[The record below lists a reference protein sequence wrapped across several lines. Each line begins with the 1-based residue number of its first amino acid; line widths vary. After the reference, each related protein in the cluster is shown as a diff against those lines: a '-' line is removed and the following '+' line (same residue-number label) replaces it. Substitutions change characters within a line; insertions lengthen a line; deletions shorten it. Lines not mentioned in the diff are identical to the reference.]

1 MVRNT
6 PVQLDCLCHRK
17 CPCAVNAHRNYSN
30 ILLYPM
36 QHMKHL
42 LDISRISLTHRTV
55 PLTKSEITEIR
66 HCNTCAITKKP
77 QHQNSNHSPCTP
89 PLEHCQSSCTREVKP
104 IPLAG
109 PVSTHSRISL
119 RYMQYRHDTRAD
131 GASQRILSRSIH
143 RRLNY
148 QRL

>member
-1 MVRNT
+1 MVRNI
-6 PVQLDCLCHRK
+6 PDQLDCLCHRK
-17 CPCAVNAHRNYSN
+17 CLCAVNAHRNYSN

-36 QHMKHL
+36 QHMPYL
-42 LDISRISLTHRTV
+42 PDISWVSLTHRTV
-55 PLTKSEITEIR
+55 QLTKSEITEIR
-66 HCNTCAITKKP
+66 HCDACAFQRNRNTKIQIIAHAHHP
-77 QHQNSNHSPCTP
+77 SNTVK
-89 PLEHCQSSCTREVKP
+89 SSSTREVQS
-104 IPLAG
+104 IPSAG

-119 RYMQYRHDTRAD
+119 RYMQYRHDTRGD

>member
-66 HCNTCAITKKP
+66 HCDTCAFQRNRNTKIQTIAHAHHPWNTVK
-77 QHQNSNHSPCTP
+77 
-89 PLEHCQSSCTREVKP
+89 SSCTREVP
-104 IPLAG
+104 SIQLAG

-119 RYMQYRHDTRAD
+119 RYMQYRHDTRGD

>member
-1 MVRNT
+1 MVRNI
-6 PVQLDCLCHRK
+6 PDQLDCLCHRK

-77 QHQNSNHSPCTP
+77 QHQNSNHSPYTP
-89 PLEHCQSSCTREVKP
+89 PFKHCQKQLHEGSPADTVGRTCQ
-104 IPLAG
+104 
-109 PVSTHSRISL
+109 HSRISL
-119 RYMQYRHDTRAD
+119 RYMQYRNDTRGD
-131 GASQRILSRSIH
+131 GASQRILSQAIR
-143 RRLNY
+143 RRLNI
-148 QRL
+148 QSL